1 MSYINVML
9 VKEGRVCFFCCHY
22 RTLLSCVAKGFD
34 SIMKLSK
41 RKNFLDS
48 GWVVF
53 DLDKETAISSQNAFP
68 VSRLA
73 DFNVFEV

>member
-1 MSYINVML
+1 MSYVNVML
-9 VKEGRVCFFCCHY
+9 VKEGQVCFFCCHY
-22 RTLLSCVAKGFD
+22 RTLLSCVEKGFD
-34 SIMKLSK
+34 SVMKLSK

-48 GWVVF
+48 GWVVL
-53 DLDKETAISSQNAFP
+53 DLNKETAISSQNAFS